1 MPANNKLNDKQ
12 KAFVDKYLETGNQTE
27 AYKSVYK
34 NVKNDNTAKAC
45 ACRTLTKAYVREY
58 YESRLKEI
66 ESERIAKPKE
76 IMEYLTKV
84 MRGEEKDQFGLEAT
98 LQDRTKAAELLGKRY
113 RIFDK
118 NNVDEN
124 TLKEMD
130 KLELE
135 NKRLQN
141 EKIKAEIERMQSRK
155 GSAHDGEIKE
165 MLEGIINEL

>member
-1 MPANNKLNDKQ
+1 MKKLSEKQ
-12 KAFVDKYLETGNQTE
+12 KAFADYYIELGNATE
-27 AYKSVYK
+27 AYKKAGYK
-34 NVKNDNTAKAC
+34 DFKSANVQASKTLNKPNVK
-45 ACRTLTKAYVREY
+45 AYID
-58 YESRLKEI
+58 SRLKEI

-84 MRGEEKDQFGLEAT
+84 MRGEEKDQFGLDAS

-118 NNVDEN
+118 NNVDEE

-130 KLELE
+130 RLELE

-141 EKIKAEIERMQSRK
+141 EKIKAERERMQSRK